1 MGPSTA
7 SFSSRVAHF
16 GTKTLGV
23 IARLVRQWRYLI
35 RMFPTRHYTIRQ
47 CLMAFGAALVLP
59 SLMFAAILL
68 WRFASAER
76 SRYEE
81 EALGTAQRITAAV
94 DRELVGIQ
102 AAAQAL
108 ATSSSLLEGNFEA
121 FQRQAQL
128 TLQSWSRQRPD
139 DYAVVVRDITGQQV
153 ANTRMPW
160 GSPLPKGAN
169 LPIDQ
174 QVIATKRPVIQDL
187 FTGATAAR
195 PIISIRVPVLKNE
208 AVTHVLSMAVEPRRI
223 ADTLLAQNLPALWV
237 ATVID
242 RADRVVARSRRH
254 DTFVGT
260 PAPDGFLRAPR
271 AADGIWEG
279 RNLEG
284 TEVLGAYARSGVS
297 GWTVFVGVP
306 ADIVRAPLRQSLWTL
321 LGLGVA
327 LLLLSVLLARA
338 FGRRIAVPVQG
349 LVDQAQRVG
358 RGEPLAVPDT
368 GLIEIDRVSS
378 ALAAAST
385 ELREREAALGRSEA
399 RLRATQNN
407 AAVGIAEID
416 RNGRFI
422 SVNEARCRLT
432 GHTREELIGLHFGH
446 ATDPTVL
453 EQDLDLFGRQV
464 AGKLDAYTTD
474 SKFRRKDGSRGWAR
488 VTSTAVRDAGGAFL
502 YAVRVVED
510 VTERR
515 EADQR
520 QRLLIDELN
529 HRVKNTLATVQSLA
543 WQSARS
549 GMPPQVAQ
557 ERFQE
562 RLLALSR
569 THNLLNETHWEG
581 ASLRTILE
589 TELGPYMTAPSRIRL
604 DGPEVQLP
612 PKPAV
617 VLGMAFHELATNAA
631 KYGALSSAAGQVQAD
646 WKMDR
651 EGALLTIAWGE
662 LGGPLIEAEPTPGFG
677 SRLLRQIITRE
688 LAGQLD
694 IRFEREGVRCTMAVP
709 MGSAGQQA
717 A

>member
-1 MGPSTA
+1 M
-7 SFSSRVAHF
+7 FSSR
-16 GTKTLGV
+16 G
-23 IARLVRQWRYLI
+23 
-35 RMFPTRHYTIRQ
+35 YTIRQ

-59 SLMFAAILL
+59 SLIFAAILL

-81 EALGTAQRITAAV
+81 EALGTAQRIMAAV

-108 ATSSSLLEGNFEA
+108 AASSSLLEDNFEA
-121 FQRQAQL
+121 FQRQAL
-128 TLQSWSRQRPD
+128 MTLQSWSRQRSG

-153 ANTRMPW
+153 ANTRLPW
-160 GSPLPKGAN
+160 GSPLPRSAN

-187 FTGATAAR
+187 FTGSTAER
-195 PIISIRVPVLKNE
+195 PIISIRVPVLKDGI
-208 AVTHVLSMAVEPRRI
+208 VTHVLSIAVEPRRI
-223 ADTLLAQNLPALWV
+223 ADTLLTQNLPASWV

-242 RADRVVARSRRH
+242 RADRVVARTRRH
-254 DTFVGT
+254 DAFVGT
-260 PAPDGFLRAPR
+260 RVPDDFLRAPR
-271 AADGIWEG
+271 EADGIWEG
-279 RNLEG
+279 RNLER
-284 TEVLGAYARSGVS
+284 TDVLGAYARSGVS
-297 GWTVFVGVP
+297 GWTTFVGVP
-306 ADIVRAPLRQSLWTL
+306 ADIVQAPLRQSLLTL
-321 LGLGVA
+321 LGLGVG
-327 LLLLSVLLARA
+327 LLLLSVLLARV
-338 FGRRIAVPVQG
+338 FGRRIAIPVQG

-358 RGEPLAVPDT
+358 RGEFLAVPDT
-368 GLIEIDRVSS
+368 GLVEIDRVSS
-378 ALAAAST
+378 ALASAST

-399 RLRATQNN
+399 RLRATQDN
-407 AAVGIAEID
+407 AAVGIAEV
-416 RNGRFI
+416 GRDGCFI

-432 GHTREELIGLHFGH
+432 GHTREELIGLHFSH
-446 ATDPTVL
+446 ATDPAAL
-453 EQDLDLFGRQV
+453 GQDLDLFGRQV
-464 AGKLDAYTTD
+464 AGELAAYTTD

-488 VTSTAVRDAGGAFL
+488 VTSTAVQDAAGAFL

-510 VTERR
+510 ITERR
-515 EADQR
+515 EADRR

-543 WQSARS
+543 WQSSRS
-549 GMPPQVAQ
+549 GVPPQVAQ

-581 ASLRTILE
+581 ASLGTILE
-589 TELGPYMTAPSRIRL
+589 TELGPYMAAPSRVRL
-604 DGPEVQLP
+604 TGPEVQLP

-631 KYGALSSAAGQVQAD
+631 KYGALSSAAGQVQVD
-646 WKMDR
+646 WNVEGD
-651 EGALLTIAWGE
+651 GALLTIVWRE
-662 LGGPLIEAEPTPGFG
+662 LSGPLIETKPTPGFG

-709 MGSAGQQA
+709 MESAGQKA
-717 A
+717 I

>member
-1 MGPSTA
+1 M
-7 SFSSRVAHF
+7 FSSR
-16 GTKTLGV
+16 G
-23 IARLVRQWRYLI
+23 
-35 RMFPTRHYTIRQ
+35 YTIRQ

-59 SLMFAAILL
+59 SLIFAAILL

-81 EALGTAQRITAAV
+81 EALGTAQRIMAAV

-108 ATSSSLLEGNFEA
+108 AASSSLLEDNFEA
-121 FQRQAQL
+121 FQRQAL
-128 TLQSWSRQRPD
+128 MTLQSWSRQRSG

-153 ANTRMPW
+153 ANTRLPW
-160 GSPLPKGAN
+160 GSPLPRSAN

-187 FTGATAAR
+187 FTGSTAER
-195 PIISIRVPVLKNE
+195 PIISIRVPVLKDGI
-208 AVTHVLSMAVEPRRI
+208 VTHVLSIAVEPRRI
-223 ADTLLAQNLPALWV
+223 ADTLLTQNLPASWV

-242 RADRVVARSRRH
+242 RADRVVARTRRH
-254 DTFVGT
+254 DAFVGT
-260 PAPDGFLRAPR
+260 RVPDDFLRAPR
-271 AADGIWEG
+271 EADGIWEG
-279 RNLEG
+279 RNLER
-284 TEVLGAYARSGVS
+284 TDVLGAYARSGVS
-297 GWTVFVGVP
+297 GWTTFVGVP
-306 ADIVRAPLRQSLWTL
+306 ADIVQAPLRQSLLTL
-321 LGLGVA
+321 LGLGVG
-327 LLLLSVLLARA
+327 LLLLSVLLARV
-338 FGRRIAVPVQG
+338 FGRRIAIPVQG

-358 RGEPLAVPDT
+358 RGEFLAVPDT
-368 GLIEIDRVSS
+368 GLVEIDRVSS
-378 ALAAAST
+378 ALASAST

-399 RLRATQNN
+399 RLRATQDN
-407 AAVGIAEID
+407 AAVGIAEV
-416 RNGRFI
+416 GRDGCFI

-432 GHTREELIGLHFGH
+432 GHTREELIGLHFSH
-446 ATDPTVL
+446 ATDPAAL
-453 EQDLDLFGRQV
+453 GQDLDLFGRQV
-464 AGKLDAYTTD
+464 AGELAAYTTD

-488 VTSTAVRDAGGAFL
+488 VTSTAVQDAAGAFL

-510 VTERR
+510 ITERR
-515 EADQR
+515 EADRR

-543 WQSARS
+543 WQSSRS
-549 GMPPQVAQ
+549 GVPPQVAQ

-581 ASLRTILE
+581 ASLGTILE
-589 TELGPYMTAPSRIRL
+589 TELGPYMTAPSRVRL
-604 DGPEVQLP
+604 TGPEVQLP

-631 KYGALSSAAGQVQAD
+631 KYGALSSAAGQVQVD
-646 WKMDR
+646 WNVEGD
-651 EGALLTIAWGE
+651 GALLTIVWRE
-662 LGGPLIEAEPTPGFG
+662 LSGPLIETKPTPGFG

-709 MGSAGQQA
+709 MESAGQKA
-717 A
+717 I

>member
-1 MGPSTA
+1 M
-7 SFSSRVAHF
+7 FSSR
-16 GTKTLGV
+16 G
-23 IARLVRQWRYLI
+23 
-35 RMFPTRHYTIRQ
+35 YTIRQ

-59 SLMFAAILL
+59 SLIFAAILL

-81 EALGTAQRITAAV
+81 EALGTAQRIMAAV
-94 DRELVGIQ
+94 DRELVGIE

-108 ATSSSLLEGNFEA
+108 AASSSLLEDNFEA
-121 FQRQAQL
+121 FQRQAL
-128 TLQSWSRQRPD
+128 MTLQSWSRQRSG

-153 ANTRMPW
+153 ANTRLPW
-160 GSPLPKGAN
+160 GSPLPRSAN

-187 FTGATAAR
+187 FTGSTAER
-195 PIISIRVPVLKNE
+195 PIISIRVPVLKDGI
-208 AVTHVLSMAVEPRRI
+208 VTHVLSIAVEPRRI
-223 ADTLLAQNLPALWV
+223 ADTLLTQNLPASWV

-242 RADRVVARSRRH
+242 RADRVVARTRRH
-254 DTFVGT
+254 DAFVGT
-260 PAPDGFLRAPR
+260 RVPDDFLRAPR
-271 AADGIWEG
+271 EADGIWEG
-279 RNLEG
+279 RNLER
-284 TEVLGAYARSGVS
+284 TDVLGAYARSGVS
-297 GWTVFVGVP
+297 GWTTFVGVP
-306 ADIVRAPLRQSLWTL
+306 ADIVQAPLRQSLLTL
-321 LGLGVA
+321 LGLGVG
-327 LLLLSVLLARA
+327 LLLLSVLLARV
-338 FGRRIAVPVQG
+338 FGRRIAIPVQG

-358 RGEPLAVPDT
+358 RGEFLTVPDT
-368 GLIEIDRVSS
+368 GLVEIDRVSS
-378 ALAAAST
+378 ALASAST

-399 RLRATQNN
+399 RLRATQDN
-407 AAVGIAEID
+407 AAVGIAEV
-416 RNGRFI
+416 GRDGCFI

-432 GHTREELIGLHFGH
+432 GHTREELIGLHFSH
-446 ATDPTVL
+446 ATDPAAL
-453 EQDLDLFGRQV
+453 GQDLDLFGRQV
-464 AGKLDAYTTD
+464 AGELAAYTTD

-488 VTSTAVRDAGGAFL
+488 VTSTAVQDAAGAFL

-510 VTERR
+510 ITERR
-515 EADQR
+515 EADRR

-543 WQSARS
+543 WQSSRS
-549 GMPPQVAQ
+549 GVPPQVAQ

-581 ASLRTILE
+581 ASLGTILE
-589 TELGPYMTAPSRIRL
+589 TELGPYMAAPSRVRL
-604 DGPEVQLP
+604 TGPEVQLP

-631 KYGALSSAAGQVQAD
+631 KYGALSSAAGQVQVD
-646 WKMDR
+646 WNVEGD
-651 EGALLTIAWGE
+651 GALLTIVWRE
-662 LGGPLIEAEPTPGFG
+662 LSGPLIETKPTPGFG

-709 MGSAGQQA
+709 MESAGQKA
-717 A
+717 I